1 MAEIGKARKDGIHI
15 IEEAAAIAQVKLG
28 MEDLDAQA
36 VDTFNHSKSRS
47 PIALELFDRYGVK
60 RGLRNEN
67 GSGVLVGLTDIAEVH
82 SYLVDDN
89 ERIPVEGRLY
99 YRGIDVDQLVSGFY
113 EKKRFGFEETAFLLI
128 LGELPSEPELAEFE
142 ACLASHRQ
150 LPDSFLEDHILKNPS
165 RDIMN
170 KMSRSVLN
178 LYARDQFAD
187 TISPENV
194 YLQSM
199 KLIARFPALAAYGYM
214 AKAHYM
220 DKKSLFIHD
229 PKPEYNTA
237 QNLLHM
243 IRSDGQF
250 TELEARILDLALV
263 LHADHGGGNNST
275 FTVRAVTS
283 TGTDTYSA
291 IAAAM
296 GSLKGPQH
304 GGASG
309 KAFDMMKDLKANVQ
323 NRRSEPEIA
332 DYLRRVLRKE
342 AFDRSGLI
350 YGVGHAVYTL
360 SDPRTKLLR
369 DYARQLAYES
379 GYEDDYELYI
389 TTEKLA
395 LQVFREVKQTDRAIC
410 ANVDFYS
417 GFVYK
422 MLGIPEELYTPIF
435 AVARIAGWC
444 AHRLEELISGGKIMR
459 PAYKSVAKRR
469 PYTEME
475 ARNPEIGIE

>member
-1 MAEIGKARKDGIHI
+1 MDNASKRERTP
-15 IEEAAAIAQVKLG
+15 EENERIMKQHEKLN
-28 MEDLDAQA
+28 LHHVDAYA
-36 VDTFNHSKSRS
+36 VETFNKAKSRQ
-47 PIALELFDRYGVK
+47 PISASMYDRYGVK

-67 GSGVLVGLTDIAEVH
+67 GSGVLVGLTDIAEVY
-82 SYLVDDN
+82 SYVMDDN
-89 ERIPVEGRLY
+89 ERVPVEGKLY
-99 YRGIDVDQLVSGFY
+99 YRGIEITDLVNGFY
-113 EKKRFGFEETAFLLI
+113 EARRFGFEETAFLLMM
-128 LGELPSEPELAEFE
+128 GELPSEPELEDFT
-142 ACLASHRQ
+142 ACLASHRA
-150 LPDSFLEDHILKNPS
+150 LPENFLEDHILKNPS

-178 LYARDQFAD
+178 FYARDPFAD
-187 TISPENV
+187 DISPENV
-194 YLQSM
+194 FVQSM

-237 QNLLHM
+237 ENLLYM
-243 IRSDGQF
+243 IRPDGRF
-250 TELEARILDLALV
+250 TELEARVLDLALV

-275 FTVRAVTS
+275 FTVRAVSS

-309 KAFDMMKDLKANVQ
+309 KAYAMMKDLASNVASWR
-323 NRRSEPEIA
+323 NEPEIA
-332 DYLRRVLRKE
+332 NYLRKLLSKE

-350 YGVGHAVYTL
+350 YGIGHAVYTL

-369 DYARQLAYES
+369 DYARQLAFES
-379 GYEDDYELYI
+379 GNEAEYELYL

-395 LQVFREVKQTDRAIC
+395 LEVFREVKKTDRAIC

-417 GFVYK
+417 GFVYH
-422 MLGIPEELYTPIF
+422 MLGIPEELFTPIF

-469 PYTEME
+469 AYTPME
-475 ARNPEIGIE
+475 DRNPEIGIE